1 MALVRIVDKPL
12 KEAREA
18 ITQSLSNFGFGIL
31 TEINVTETLKNKLD
45 ADIEPLLILG
55 ACNPKLAY
63 EALQADPS
71 FSLFMPCNVV
81 LEKDES
87 GTKIS
92 IIDPKDI
99 ISDASLQMLAQNASD
114 LLNQALS
121 QA

>member
-1 MALVRIVDKPL
+1 MALVRTVEKPFD
-12 KEAREA
+12 EARES
-18 ITQSLSNFGFGIL
+18 IELSLSNFGFGIL
-31 TEINVTETLKNKLD
+31 TEINVAETLKNKID
-45 ADIEPLLILG
+45 ADIEPLVILG

-81 LEKDES
+81 LEKDGS

-99 ISDASLQMLAQNASD
+99 ISDANLELLAQNASD
-114 LLNQALS
+114 LLAQALNQA
-121 QA
+121 